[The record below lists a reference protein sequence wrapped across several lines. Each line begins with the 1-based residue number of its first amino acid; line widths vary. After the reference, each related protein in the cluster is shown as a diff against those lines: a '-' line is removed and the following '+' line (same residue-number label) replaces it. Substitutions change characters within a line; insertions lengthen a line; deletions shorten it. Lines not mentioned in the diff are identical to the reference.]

1 MIWEPY
7 NNGDAKPQAWT
18 CTTDGMI
25 LHKATGK
32 ALTATSDNRLVI
44 GDRQSHNDMPQQ
56 WQLVPVSL
64 IT

>member
-1 MIWEPY
+1 
-7 NNGDAKPQAWT
+7 
-18 CTTDGMI
+18 MI

-56 WQLVPVSL
+56 WQLVPVSWM
-64 IT
+64 T